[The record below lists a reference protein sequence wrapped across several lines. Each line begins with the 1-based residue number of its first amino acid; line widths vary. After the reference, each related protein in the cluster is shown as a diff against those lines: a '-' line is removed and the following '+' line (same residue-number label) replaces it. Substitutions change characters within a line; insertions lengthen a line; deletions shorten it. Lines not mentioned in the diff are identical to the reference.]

1 MSKIRV
7 WSAFSRHKHVGPF
20 MKEPIYR
27 HAGRKKKYKKKHSIV
42 DDSDFGKTYRGKN
55 ERNIVILNIDIV

>member
-27 HAGRKKKYKKKHSIV
+27 HAGRKKNTKKNIQLLMIQIS
-42 DDSDFGKTYRGKN
+42 GKLTEEKMR
-55 ERNIVILNIDIV
+55 EILLY